1 MLTKKFPYF
10 LTKWVLLFLNECWK
24 IKKLFLNRKTWFQKN
39 FKKYHD
45 TSLHGIFWFVYSS
58 LVQQSTGKQF
68 YYSPKF
74 IETFNFIKPSYYPAL
89 DMYLVTMSSQIV
101 IGVWWFFILIIV
113 SSYTAN
119 LAAFLTVTQMEKP
132 IASFQGNF

>member
-1 MLTKKFPYF
+1 MEFFGLFTHLWYNRVQLRIFEIYF
-10 LTKWVLLFLNECWK
+10 KAL
-24 IKKLFLNRKTWFQKN
+24 IKKIYNCRLDILMKTRSF
-39 FKKYHD
+39 
-45 TSLHGIFWFVYSS
+45 
-58 LVQQSTGKQF
+58 
-68 YYSPKF
+68 
-74 IETFNFIKPSYYPAL
+74 L

-132 IASFQGNF
+132 IASFQGTF